1 MDGDKTATGGN
12 LKKEND
18 MPINNQSIRWL
29 DPNAR
34 TLKLTIAWT
43 SSAGG
48 AVSEAISAANMTI
61 ILGKNL
67 AHFITDPGATAPTD
81 NYDLTLLDAYG
92 VDVLGGEG
100 ANRDT
105 ANSEQSV
112 PALKSGVYGD
122 RIMDTALIFTIA
134 AAGDTKQGTVIL
146 YFRW

>member
-1 MDGDKTATGGN
+1 
-12 LKKEND
+12 
-18 MPINNQSIRWL
+18 MPIDNQSIRWL

-34 TLKLTIAWT
+34 TLKLTITWT
-43 SSAGG
+43 SDGSGD
-48 AVSEAISAANMTI
+48 VSEAISEANMK
-61 ILGKNL
+61 ILIGKNL
-67 AHFITDPGATAPTD
+67 AHFITDPGVTAPTD

-92 VDVLGGEG
+92 VDVLGAEG
-100 ANRDT
+100 MNRDT

-122 RIMDTALIFTIA
+122 RIIDTALTFTIA